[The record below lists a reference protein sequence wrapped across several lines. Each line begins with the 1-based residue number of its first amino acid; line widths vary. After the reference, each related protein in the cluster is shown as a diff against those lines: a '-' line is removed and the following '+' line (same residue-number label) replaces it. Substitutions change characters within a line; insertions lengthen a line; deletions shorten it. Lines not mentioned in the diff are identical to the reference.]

1 LSQNQALLIPVAD
14 STLDTE
20 QATLVSS
27 SWSDA
32 ATTRDDPSITRGL
45 AWPSERAIRQVLLDQ
60 LPRNL
65 HLDRQA
71 DATNSTRAQLDTL
84 AEEDEEQN
92 EHNGIE
98 DEGLVV
104 AWQYRK
110 DVQEERLG
118 LKSHSISSTRT
129 TSSTFCHS
137 YDLQGRL
144 GDQIDVQERA
154 TLIPMARNSS
164 TSRADQDTANLRQS
178 GYSYYRCLVNAIQ
191 ERLHSKPA
199 VIRLL
204 FHHAEPSMLA
214 VVLPLLLHHV
224 RQHKLPVVTMVA
236 VPPANSMRALSRHS
250 FLHLQRSADVV
261 LSCDSFAT
269 RRQYPPPAEFHRLHG
284 LLAVKRASTC
294 TLATCAGHF
303 ADLTVEKRPTAVLYG
318 LQRDQRKLHISLL
331 HIPPED
337 YAADG
342 SSVGTSAVRSGGG
355 RPPSASSGPG
365 PSCASSSGGS
375 PLDF

>member
-1 LSQNQALLIPVAD
+1 VG
-14 STLDTE
+14 
-20 QATLVSS
+20 SS
-27 SWSDA
+27 SWSA
-32 ATTRDDPSITRGL
+32 AGSTRDDPSIARSL
-45 AWPSERAIRQVLLDQ
+45 VWPSERAIRQVLLDK

-65 HLDRQA
+65 HLDQQA
-71 DATNSTRAQLDTL
+71 DATYSTRAQLDTL

-92 EHNGIE
+92 ERNDAE
-98 DEGLVV
+98 NEGLVV

-118 LKSHSISSTRT
+118 LKSHSTLSSRT
-129 TSSTFCHS
+129 TTPTFCHS
-137 YDLQGRL
+137 YDLHGRL
-144 GDQIDVQERA
+144 GDQMDVQERA
-154 TLIPMARNSS
+154 TLIPMACNSS
-164 TSRADQDTANLRQS
+164 ASCADQDTANLRRHS
-178 GYSYYRCLVNAIQ
+178 GYSYYRQLVNVIQ
-191 ERLHSKPA
+191 ERLHSKPV

-204 FHHAEPSMLA
+204 FHHAEPSIM
-214 VVLPLLLHHV
+214 VVALPLLLHHV
-224 RQHKLPVVTMVA
+224 RQHKLPVVVMAA
-236 VPPANSMRALSRHS
+236 VSPSSGMAALSRRS

-303 ADLTVEKRPTAVLYG
+303 ADLTVEKRPAAVLYG

-331 HIPPED
+331 HIPPEE

-355 RPPSASSGPG
+355 RPPSASSGHG
-365 PSCASSSGGS
+365 PSCASSGGGS

>member
-1 LSQNQALLIPVAD
+1 LA
-14 STLDTE
+14 
-20 QATLVSS
+20 SS
-27 SWSDA
+27 SWWDA
-32 ATTRDDPSITRGL
+32 GSTRNDPSIARGL
-45 AWPSERAIRQVLLDQ
+45 VWPSERTIRQVLLDQ

-65 HLDRQA
+65 HLDRQT
-71 DATNSTRAQLDTL
+71 DATNSTRAPLDTL

-92 EHNGIE
+92 ERNDAE

-118 LKSHSISSTRT
+118 LKSQSSSSTPRT
-129 TSSTFCHS
+129 TSTFCHS

-154 TLIPMARNSS
+154 TLVPMAHDPSA
-164 TSRADQDTANLRQS
+164 SRTDQDTANLRRC
-178 GYSYYRCLVNAIQ
+178 GYSYYRHLVNVIQ
-191 ERLHSKPA
+191 ERLQSKPV

-204 FHHAEPSMLA
+204 FHHAEPSIVV

-224 RQHKLPVVTMVA
+224 RQHKLPVVVMVA
-236 VPPANSMRALSRHS
+236 VPPSSCMSALSRRS

-303 ADLTVEKRPTAVLYG
+303 ADMTVEKRPAAVLYG

-355 RPPSASSGPG
+355 RPPSASSGHG
-365 PSCASSSGGS
+365 PSCASSGGGS